1 MLAVHKKKIKLIS
14 TIICLQNQYRKTS
27 AATMLTFTDMD
38 MDTSVSHR
46 RVKQFF
52 FGNCWNVMLI
62 KTKIVIRISS

>member
-52 FGNCWNVMLI
+52 FWKLLECDADKN
-62 KTKIVIRISS
+62 